1 MCKSTMIVEERF
13 MDILEGTNNSFM
25 FFMFQLGEFIMM
37 IISQKNMYKK
47 SNQVNIY
54 NTKTFLRQ
62 IINSIW
68 NETIGLVCTI

>member
-1 MCKSTMIVEERF
+1 MCKSTFIVEVRC
-13 MDILEGTNNSFM
+13 MDILEGTNNN
-25 FFMFQLGEFIMM
+25 FMFQIREFILM
-37 IISQKNMYKK
+37 IISHKHVQK

-54 NTKTFLRQ
+54 NAKTFVHQ